1 MAKNVQVCWTRP
13 EIVIVRFEA
22 LGLPPRWDSGGRRFK
37 SDRPDQNSICCRQT
51 FSERMDRF
59 LDDNPYCEARPV
71 SYANNPDTIA
81 RNKQARVSVGCLSE
95 S

>member
-1 MAKNVQVCWTRP
+1 
-13 EIVIVRFEA
+13 
-22 LGLPPRWDSGGRRFK
+22 
-37 SDRPDQNSICCRQT
+37 
-51 FSERMDRF
+51 MDRF